1 MKNKKGWLASDVIL
15 IVLILILLAFVYVI
29 YTNFHTTCIF
39 NNLKS
44 LSNYT
49 MINCRR

>member
-1 MKNKKGWLASDVIL
+1 MKNKKGGLASA
-15 IVLILILLAFVYVI
+15 IVLIILILIILAFVYVI
-29 YTNFHTTCIF
+29 FSNFHTTCIF

-44 LSNYT
+44 FSNFT